1 MERSE
6 NASKASIAWLDYMTQ
21 RSIIKIQHALEGGEK
36 SLFLRGKRRKVD
48 RLDEANNTVYE
59 FQGCV
64 WHGCP
69 KCYSPDTINK
79 HNQIPMRAV

>member
-1 MERSE
+1 MARLHDPPIR
-6 NASKASIAWLDYMTQ
+6 NKNPACFRRQ
-21 RSIIKIQHALEGGEK
+21 REEAVLC
-36 SLFLRGKRRKVD
+36 GKNRKVD
-48 RLDEANNTVYE
+48 GFDEANNTVYE

-79 HNQIPMRAV
+79 HSQIPMKEL